1 MSLQSEALQWHEYF
15 FQTRWLN
22 FEKVI
27 NALLSKEVHHLNI
40 KELQSY
46 AKEKCFIDDDEEFT
60 TMVNFYHDLGIIIKH
75 YSTVILSAKW
85 LIDLFG
91 QLITIPDFNKMV
103 RIFVGTCLNCCKG
116 FFFHNGRHF
125 FNLFFNLF
133 SLGPQGF
140 QALEGGWRKWCPQHR
155 TSWSCV
161 FQISS

>member
-1 MSLQSEALQWHEYF
+1 M
-15 FQTRWLN
+15 
-22 FEKVI
+22 
-27 NALLSKEVHHLNI
+27 LSKEVHHLNI

-46 AKEKCFIDDDEEFT
+46 AKEKCFIDDEEEFT

-103 RIFVGTCLNCCKG
+103 RILIGTCLNCCKG
-116 FFFHNGRHF
+116 FFLSQWSPLFKSF
-125 FNLFFNLF
+125 FNLL

-140 QALEGGWRKWCPQHR
+140 QALEG
-155 TSWSCV
+155 S
-161 FQISS
+161 